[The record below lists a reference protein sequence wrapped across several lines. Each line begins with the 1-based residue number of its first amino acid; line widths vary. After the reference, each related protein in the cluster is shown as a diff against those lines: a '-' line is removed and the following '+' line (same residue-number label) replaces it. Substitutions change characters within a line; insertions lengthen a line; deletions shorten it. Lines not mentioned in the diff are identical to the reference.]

1 MREILSGFDSDSDG
15 DDSSVD
21 SYLEELKRKQQ
32 LKDAKNLNRSV
43 KFEDSELHKSL
54 EKIESGRPMCNDSC
68 ES

>member
-1 MREILSGFDSDSDG
+1 MREILSGFDSDSHG

-54 EKIESGRPMCNDSC
+54 EKIESGRPMYNDSC